1 MTGGCS
7 ANAVS
12 DADGADGG
20 LGRSNTCG
28 SSRDDDD
35 VRNRQRHQVIHDA
48 VDRNAGQPSNP
59 RSTRTTK
66 QPPAREGST
75 VPQVQFLSSWTA
87 INRRLFA
94 TFREIVRIMPAKDLA
109 RAFQPGPNQLFICR
123 SLVRLEPRRNQITE
137 SFARSPGHGPGD
149 RILV

>member
-1 MTGGCS
+1 VP
-7 ANAVS
+7 ANAVT
-12 DADGADGG
+12 DADGADAG

-35 VRNRQRHQVIHDA
+35 VRNRQRHQVIHGA
-48 VDRNAGQPSNP
+48 VDRNAGQPSKP

-87 INRRLFA
+87 LNRRLFA
-94 TFREIVRIMPAKDLA
+94 TFREIVLILPTKDLA
-109 RAFQPGPNQLFICR
+109 RAFQPGPDQLFIWT
-123 SLVRLEPRRNQITE
+123 SLVRLEPRRTKPVKVLHDHQAMGPVI
-137 SFARSPGHGPGD
+137 RS
-149 RILV
+149 